1 MFKKWG
7 LGLAIGIIASLT
19 CSSLWAAGGPGS
31 TGAFLP
37 TELEVAPDYVY
48 VHLAADVDAGLH
60 NVDDCDRKDV
70 LIIPSEDPAL
80 RAEMISVV
88 LSSLSFGTPL
98 AARISKCESLHFGS
112 RPTAPYVNSI
122 FMKRQ

>member
-7 LGLAIGIIASLT
+7 LGLLVGVIASLT
-19 CSSLWAAGGPGS
+19 CSSLWSAGGAGS

-37 TELEVAPDYVY
+37 TELEVAADYVY
-48 VHLAADVDAGLH
+48 VHLAADVAAGLQ
-60 NVDDCDRKDV
+60 NVDDCDKKDI

-80 RAEMISVV
+80 RAEMISVA
-88 LSSLSFGTPL
+88 LSSLSFGMPL
-98 AARISKCESLHFGS
+98 AARISKCEPVHFGS
-112 RPTAPYVNSI
+112 RATAPYIDSI